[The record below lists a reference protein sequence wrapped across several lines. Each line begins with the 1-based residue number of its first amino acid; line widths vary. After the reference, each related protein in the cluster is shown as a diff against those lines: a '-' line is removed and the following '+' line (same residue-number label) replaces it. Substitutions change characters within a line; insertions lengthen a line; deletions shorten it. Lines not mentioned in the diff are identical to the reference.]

1 MEPPRHLLPV
11 RPPCG
16 GRLTLM
22 DANSATNA
30 AAIFEEQRPF
40 LRSLAYR
47 MLGSLADAEDIVQEA
62 WLRWARVPLAEV
74 DVPRSFLAKTVT
86 RLCLDYLNSAR
97 VRRESYVGEWL
108 PEPVADDPAEPGSD
122 EVSYAMLH
130 AMERLTPLERAAF
143 LLHDVFAESF
153 EEIGDF
159 LSRTPETCRQLASR
173 ARKHLKA
180 EAPRHPVE
188 AGAGRRLATA
198 FLKAAR
204 GGDLAGLKQLL
215 LDDAIL
221 LSDGGGVVRAALWPI
236 YGSDR
241 IARMYESLT
250 RRNRIPDEVR
260 EVHFNGLDGLA
271 YIREGKVSDL
281 MLFEP
286 WEDKIGR
293 MYVMRN
299 PEKLVR
305 SGA

>member
-1 MEPPRHLLPV
+1 
-11 RPPCG
+11 
-16 GRLTLM
+16 M
-22 DANSATNA
+22 DAPTAADA
-30 AAIFEEQRPF
+30 AALFEEQRPF

-47 MLGSLADAEDIVQEA
+47 MLGILADAEDIVQEA
-62 WLRWARVPLAEV
+62 WLRWAQVRVAEIGA
-74 DVPRSFLAKTVT
+74 PRSYLAKTVT
-86 RLCLDYLNSAR
+86 RLCLDHLNSAR
-97 VRRESYVGEWL
+97 VRRETYVGEWL
-108 PEPVADDPAEPGSD
+108 PEPIADDPADPASD

-143 LLHDVFAESF
+143 LLHDVFRESF

-173 ARKHLKA
+173 ARKHLQA

-188 AGAGRRLATA
+188 AGAGRRLAAA

-204 GGDLAGLKQLL
+204 GGDLSGLKQLL

-236 YGSDR
+236 YGSDK

-260 EVHFNGLDGLA
+260 EVRFNGLEGLA
-271 YIREGKVSDL
+271 YVRDGQISDL

-286 WEDKIGR
+286 EGDKIRR

-299 PEKLVR
+299 PEKLAQVR
-305 SGA
+305 L

>member
-1 MEPPRHLLPV
+1 
-11 RPPCG
+11 
-16 GRLTLM
+16 M
-22 DANSATNA
+22 DDDSAANA
-30 AAIFEEQRPF
+30 AALFEEQRPF

-47 MLGSLADAEDIVQEA
+47 MLGILADAEDIVQEA
-62 WLRWARVPLAEV
+62 WLRWAAVPLAEI
-74 DVPRSFLAKTVT
+74 DVPRSYLAKTVT
-86 RLCLDYLNSAR
+86 RLCLDHLNSAR
-97 VRRESYVGEWL
+97 VRRETYVGEWL
-108 PEPVADDPAEPGSD
+108 PEPIADDPADPASD

-143 LLHDVFAESF
+143 LLHDVFGESF

-188 AGAGRRLATA
+188 AGAGPRLAMA

-204 GGDLAGLKQLL
+204 GGDLASLKQLL

-221 LSDGGGVVRAALWPI
+221 ISDGGGVVRAALLPI

-250 RRNRIPDEVR
+250 RRHPAPDEVR
-260 EVHFNGLDGLA
+260 EVRFNGLEGLA
-271 YIREGKVSDL
+271 YVRDGQISDV

-286 WEDKIGR
+286 QDDRIRR
-293 MYVMRN
+293 MYVVRN
-299 PEKLVR
+299 PEKLGTIWR
-305 SGA
+305 ELE